1 MIRINLLPHKRSTK
15 RTGESAGGGQMWLGV
30 VGGFILLEL
39 IALLFVYKSKQDEF
53 DAARHKNGELKESID
68 ALKKQVADHPEIK
81 ARLKE
86 LKDREEAINTLQAG
100 RTGPTA
106 MVLELSKILTPGRGP
121 TADRDRL
128 EQLKRDNPTAVPN
141 PTWDPKRVW
150 IKSFSE
156 ADRNMKISGFARDGE
171 DVSEVLRRMNVSDY
185 FTDVKMLPANKA
197 IDSATK
203 LDGVNFD
210 ISAKARY

>member
-1 MIRINLLPHKRSTK
+1 MIRINLLPHKRQTK
-15 RTGESAGGGQMWLGV
+15 RGGADASGGQMWLGL
-30 VGGFILLEL
+30 VGGAILLEV
-39 IALLFVYKSKQDEF
+39 IALFFVYSSKQDEF
-53 DAARHKNGELKESID
+53 DSAKRHNGELRESID
-68 ALKKQVADHPEIK
+68 ALKKQVSDHPEIK

-86 LKDREEAINTLQAG
+86 LIDREEAINTLQAG

-106 MVLELSKILTPGRGP
+106 MILELSKILTPQRGP

-156 ADRNMKISGFARDGE
+156 VERNVRINGLARDGE
-171 DVSEVLRRMNVSDY
+171 DVSEFLRRMNVSDY
-185 FTDVKMLPANKA
+185 FTDVKMLPANKTT
-197 IDSATK
+197 DPETK
-203 LDGVNFD
+203 LEVVRFEV
-210 ISAKARY
+210 SAKARY